1 MRERESGAPEATV
14 TLPASRI
21 RPMNR
26 LFANQTKTA
35 TKKPRHPRVLV
46 ARKWAA
52 YQELTGQE
60 IGYSQR
66 MASKILRIPRTT
78 LQNWD
83 SGGIVED
90 ELDRF
95 FSSEI
100 GQKVLH
106 RIVCAAGFVI
116 QFRECGSRAL
126 QEFIRLSMLSRWVAN
141 SKGAVHNFS
150 SRFEAEIGIFG
161 NEQKRSL
168 SNEMPKRKIVLG
180 EDETFHRARPC
191 LVAIELVSNY
201 ILVEE
206 YADQR
211 RAEDWNLAMNNAL
224 NGLNVEILSS
234 TSDEGTG
241 ILAHV
246 KKELKV
252 EHAPDIF
259 HVQQDLS
266 RATAG
271 PLKAQEREIECELDK
286 EQRRLARI
294 IEKHGDESEAALE
307 AKKARDLKLCGQKAR
322 TARRDEVKAAI
333 KGVGRD
339 YHPVDLATGALRSPD
354 EVRSKLEARVGTVEA
369 AARTIEL
376 SGSCMR
382 KITRAKEQ
390 IAPLVSYLAYWFL
403 LLGQFLEEL
412 KLTPEIEVFFREV
425 LLPLAYLEMVFKK
438 TPTREREALTSVL
451 KRLRE
456 RVRDGPLQGRQREEM
471 QAQAT
476 EVMGWFQ
483 RSSSCVE
490 GRNGVLGMKHHGA
503 HRISQRRLSALTVV
517 HNFHVTRPDGT
528 SPANR
533 FFQREHEELFDTVL
547 RRMPMLGKP
556 RNRTAKP
563 RVLAA

>member
-1 MRERESGAPEATV
+1 
-14 TLPASRI
+14 
-21 RPMNR
+21 
-26 LFANQTKTA
+26 
-35 TKKPRHPRVLV
+35 
-46 ARKWAA
+46 
-52 YQELTGQE
+52 
-60 IGYSQR
+60 
-66 MASKILRIPRTT
+66 
-78 LQNWD
+78 
-83 SGGIVED
+83 
-90 ELDRF
+90 
-95 FSSEI
+95 
-100 GQKVLH
+100 
-106 RIVCAAGFVI
+106 
-116 QFRECGSRAL
+116 
-126 QEFIRLSMLSRWVAN
+126 MLSRWVAN

-252 EHAPDIF
+252 EHSPDIF

-271 PLKAQEREIECELDK
+271 SLKAQEREIECELDK

-307 AKKARDLKLCGQKAR
+307 AKKVRDLKLCGQKAR

-390 IAPLVSYLAYWFL
+390 IAPLVSYYS
-403 LLGQFLEEL
+403 E
-412 KLTPEIEVFFREV
+412 
-425 LLPLAYLEMVFKK
+425 
-438 TPTREREALTSVL
+438 
-451 KRLRE
+451 
-456 RVRDGPLQGRQREEM
+456 
-471 QAQAT
+471 
-476 EVMGWFQ
+476 
-483 RSSSCVE
+483 
-490 GRNGVLGMKHHGA
+490 
-503 HRISQRRLSALTVV
+503 
-517 HNFHVTRPDGT
+517 HN
-528 SPANR
+528 
-533 FFQREHEELFDTVL
+533 
-547 RRMPMLGKP
+547 
-556 RNRTAKP
+556 
-563 RVLAA
+563 

>member
-1 MRERESGAPEATV
+1 
-14 TLPASRI
+14 
-21 RPMNR
+21 MNR
-26 LFANQTKTA
+26 LSSDQTKNT
-35 TKKPRHPRVLV
+35 TKKFHHPRDLV
-46 ARKWAA
+46 ARKWTA

-78 LQNWD
+78 FQNWGSD
-83 SGGIVED
+83 RVFDD
-90 ELDRF
+90 ELDLF
-95 FSSEI
+95 FSSEVGLEI
-100 GQKVLH
+100 LH

-116 QFRECGSRAL
+116 QFRECGSRGL
-126 QEFIRLSMLSRWVAN
+126 QEFIRLSTLSRWVAS
-141 SKGAVHNFS
+141 SKGTIHNFS
-150 SRFEAEIGIFG
+150 SRLEAEIVIFG
-161 NEQKRSL
+161 NEQKQSL
-168 SNEMPKRKIVLG
+168 SKEMPRRKIVLG

-211 RAEDWNLAMNNAL
+211 RAEDWNLALNNGL
-224 NGLNVEILSS
+224 KGLNVEILSS

-286 EQRRLARI
+286 EQKRVARI
-294 IEKHGDESEAALE
+294 IAKHGDGSDVALE
-307 AKKARDLKLCGQKAR
+307 AKKVRDLKLYGQKAR
-322 TARRDEVKAAI
+322 IARRDGVKTAI
-333 KGVGRD
+333 KGVGHD
-339 YHPVDLATGALRSPD
+339 YHPVDLATGTWQSPD
-354 EVRSKLEARVGTVEA
+354 EVRGKLEALVGTVET
-369 AARTIEL
+369 AARTTEL
-376 SGSCMR
+376 SDSCMK
-382 KITRAKEQ
+382 KISKAKEQ

-403 LLGQFLEEL
+403 LLRQFLEEM
-412 KLTPEIEVFFREV
+412 KLTPEIEGFFREV
-425 LLPLAYLEMVFKK
+425 LLPLTYLEMVFKK
-438 TPTREREALTSVL
+438 TPTKEREALKPLL

-456 RVRDGPLQGRQREEM
+456 RAREGPLQESEM
-471 QAQAT
+471 ENLKARAT

-490 GRNGVLGMKHHGA
+490 GRNGVLGMKHRGTHK
-503 HRISQRRLSALTVV
+503 ISQHRLSALTVV
-517 HNFHVTRPDGT
+517 HNFYVTRPDGT
-528 SPANR
+528 TPANR
-533 FFQREHEELFDTVL
+533 FFQSEHEELFDTVF
-547 RRMPMLGKP
+547 RRTSMLGKP

-563 RVLAA
+563 QSLAA